1 MGSLDTQVGALIL
14 RGKGT
19 EGFQKK
25 VIVGAK
31 TALYKL
37 KDLWSNAFIL
47 ESGDLYH

>member
-25 VIVGAK
+25 VIVDAK
-31 TALYKL
+31 TALHKL
-37 KDLWSNAFIL
+37 KDLWSDAFIL